1 MEEKK
6 KKQSQQVNNEM
17 KWKQTKKTV
26 NLEQNKLSSAGR
38 VRLPIPNGGNPSRA
52 RPPAHDKE
60 QVSFCINFNLNYYF
74 Y

>member
-1 MEEKK
+1 MEEKSK
-6 KKQSQQVNNEM
+6 SKANKSTTKWNE
-17 KWKQTKKTV
+17 KKTV

-52 RPPAHDKE
+52 QPPAHDKE